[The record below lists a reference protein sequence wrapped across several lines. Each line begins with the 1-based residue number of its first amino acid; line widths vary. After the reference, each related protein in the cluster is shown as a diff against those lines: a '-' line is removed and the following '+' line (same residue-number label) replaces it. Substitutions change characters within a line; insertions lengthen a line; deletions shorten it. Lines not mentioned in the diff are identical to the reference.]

1 MKDLYELLEVERSAS
16 QAEIKKSYRKLAKKY
31 HPDLNPGDEQA
42 HETFKE
48 INFAYEVLSDEEK
61 KSNYDRY
68 GEAAFTNGG
77 MGSGGF
83 SMDFGDI
90 FGDIFD
96 IFGGGFSQKAR
107 NNNAPKKGS
116 DIQMRIN
123 LTFEEAVFGIE
134 KEISIRKM
142 DTCKECNGTGA
153 EKGTSKTVCD
163 KCQGTGQ
170 IRYTQNSAFGTFVR
184 TATCDKC
191 HGTGEIIE
199 HKCHECKGSGQVKVN
214 KNIKVKI
221 PAGVDNDSVINLR
234 GEGNAGTKGG
244 PYGDLYLI
252 ITVKEHEFF
261 HRVGYDIYYNLP
273 ISFTQATL
281 GATINI
287 PLLDG
292 TEEFTIPEGTQTGT
306 RFRLKDK
313 GVTILNR
320 KNGEKGDLYF
330 DVQIITPK
338 NLTDK
343 QRELLLEFSKESAE
357 EYIEGKEKRNIFEKI
372 KDKFDGK

>member
-1 MKDLYELLEVERSAS
+1 MKDLYELLEIDRSS
-16 QAEIKKSYRKLAKKY
+16 NQAEIKKAYRKLAKKY
-31 HPDLNPGDEQA
+31 HPDLNPDDEEAQ
-42 HETFKE
+42 EMFKE

-77 MGSGGF
+77 MGSGDFG
-83 SMDFGDI
+83 MDFGDI

-96 IFGGGFSQKAR
+96 IFGGGFSQKTR
-107 NNNAPKKGS
+107 NKNAPRAGS
-116 DIQMRIN
+116 DIQMKIN
-123 LTFEEAVFGIE
+123 LTFEEAIFGTE
-134 KEISIRKM
+134 KEIQIKKM
-142 DTCKECNGTGA
+142 DTCKECDGTGA

-191 HGTGEIIE
+191 HGSGEVIE
-199 HKCHECKGSGQVKVN
+199 HKCHECKGAGQVKVN
-214 KNIKVKI
+214 KTIKVKI

-234 GEGNAGTKGG
+234 NEGNAGTKGG

-252 ITVKEHEFF
+252 ISVKEHEFF
-261 HRVGYDIYYNLP
+261 NRVGYDIYYKLP

-292 TEEFTIPEGTQTGT
+292 TEEFEIPEGTQTGT
-306 RFRLKDK
+306 RFKLRNK
-313 GVTILNR
+313 GVSILNR
-320 KNGEKGDLYF
+320 KAGEKGDIYF
-330 DVQIITPK
+330 DVQVITPK
-338 NLTDK
+338 KLSEK
-343 QRELLLEFSKESAE
+343 QKELLLEFSKESQE
-357 EYIEGKEKRNIFEKI
+357 DYTEGKEKKNIFEKI